1 MSSTQST
8 PENSNGE
15 KGGVDKSRQRS
26 NDEKVAKY
34 LLANPDFFERNPEV
48 LAELNLNHNF
58 GGNTVSLI
66 ERQVRALRSQHRNS
80 KQQLETLIQIARDND
95 RLNER
100 MHRLT
105 LAVMDAATLN
115 EIYIAIDE
123 TLRGDFR
130 ADAVTIKLFIN
141 PDEALVEPD
150 NELMQTIFVP
160 MNDPRLDE
168 FKTLLG
174 HEKPTCGKLK
184 PEQLKYMF
192 GASADAIK
200 STAVIPLGGDSCT
213 SIECRFL
220 GLLAIGS
227 HDPNRFQPTMGTLFL
242 SNLGDIVS
250 RAIKVH
256 LPLKKGQ

>member
-1 MSSTQST
+1 MSSTQSP
-8 PENSNGE
+8 PENNAPENG
-15 KGGVDKSRQRS
+15 KQSA
-26 NDEKVAKY
+26 NDEKVANY
-34 LLANPDFFERNPEV
+34 LLTHPDFLDRHPEV
-48 LAELNLNHNF
+48 LAELNLSHNH
-58 GGNTVSLI
+58 GGNAISLI
-66 ERQVRALRSQHRNS
+66 ERQIKALRSQHRSS

-115 EIYIAIDE
+115 EIYIALDE
-123 TLRGDFR
+123 TLRGEFK
-130 ADAVTIKLFIN
+130 ADAVTVKLFIN
-141 PDEALVEPD
+141 PDEAAVEPD

-174 HEKPTCGKLK
+174 HERPSCGQLK

-192 GASADAIK
+192 GATAESIK
-200 STAVIPLGGDSCT
+200 STAVIPLGGDSCS
-213 SIECRFL
+213 SIECPFL

-227 HDPNRFQPTMGTLFL
+227 RDANRFQSSMGTLFL
-242 SNLGDIVS
+242 SNLGDIIS
-250 RAIKVH
+250 RAIKAH
-256 LPLKKGQ
+256 LPLKRPNA

>member
-8 PENSNGE
+8 PENAKNE
-15 KGGVDKSRQRS
+15 KRNS

-34 LLANPDFFERNPEV
+34 LLAHPDFFDRHPEV
-48 LAELNLNHNF
+48 LAELNLTHNH
-58 GGNTVSLI
+58 GGVAVSLI
-66 ERQVRALRSQHRNS
+66 ERQVRALRSQNRNS
-80 KQQLETLIQIARDND
+80 KQQLDTLIQIARDND

-105 LAVMDAATLN
+105 LAVMDAVTLN
-115 EIYIAIDE
+115 EIYIALDE
-123 TLRGDFR
+123 TLRNDFQ
-130 ADAVTIKLFIN
+130 ADAVTVKLFIN
-141 PDEALVEPD
+141 PDEARVEPD
-150 NELMQTIFVP
+150 SELMQTLFVP
-160 MNDPRLDE
+160 MNDPRLEE
-168 FKTLLG
+168 FKNLLG

-192 GASADAIK
+192 GASADSIK

-227 HDPNRFQPTMGTLFL
+227 RDPDRFQPTMGTLFL
-242 SNLGDIVS
+242 SNLGDIIS
-250 RAIKVH
+250 RAIKSH
-256 LPLKKGQ
+256 LPLKQVPQA

>member
-1 MSSTQST
+1 MSSTQS
-8 PENSNGE
+8 PPGDDKAENIKQGT
-15 KGGVDKSRQRS
+15 

-34 LLANPDFFERNPEV
+34 LLTHPDFLDRHPGV
-48 LAELNLNHNF
+48 LAELNLSHHDH

-66 ERQVRALRSQHRNS
+66 ERQLKALRGQHRNG

-95 RLNER
+95 KLNER

-105 LAVMDAATLN
+105 LAVLDAGTLN
-115 EIYIAIDE
+115 EIYIALDE
-123 TLRGDFR
+123 TLRGDFL

-141 PDEALVEPD
+141 PDEAAVEPD

-174 HEKPTCGKLK
+174 HEKPSCGKLK

-192 GASADAIK
+192 GATADSIK
-200 STAVIPLGGDSCT
+200 STAAIPLGGESCS
-213 SIECRFL
+213 SIDCPFL

-227 HDPNRFQPTMGTLFL
+227 RDVNRFHASMGTLFL
-242 SNLGDIVS
+242 SNLGEIIS
-250 RAIKVH
+250 RAIKSQ
-256 LPLKKGQ
+256 LPLKRPNA